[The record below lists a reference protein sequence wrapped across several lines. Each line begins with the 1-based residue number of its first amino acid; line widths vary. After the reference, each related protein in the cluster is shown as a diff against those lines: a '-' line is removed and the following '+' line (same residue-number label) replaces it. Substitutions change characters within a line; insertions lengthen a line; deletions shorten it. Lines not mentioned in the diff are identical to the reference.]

1 MSSSSPFPSA
11 SFVGVVSEVKR
22 STINNF
28 ISTKCSVFGISEEEY
43 EALKE
48 NVSSPSFPTP
58 RLKVEKPIKNP
69 LARAQNLM
77 ELEPFS

>member
-1 MSSSSPFPSA
+1 MSSPFPSA

-48 NVSSPSFPTP
+48 NVSPSVLIPLPDFWW
-58 RLKVEKPIKNP
+58 KN
-69 LARAQNLM
+69 Q
-77 ELEPFS
+77 